1 MLRLLTLAR
10 DNKAAEIKAQV
21 AAGADVNQ
29 GNAINQTALHIA
41 CLHGAAW
48 QLEGPVAAH
57 AEFTVRCQ
65 ATWPRLQRCGLR
77 SAQ

>member
-21 AAGADVNQ
+21 AAGAAVNQ

-41 CLHGAAW
+41 CLHGAAC
-48 QLEGPVAAH
+48 QLEGLVAAS
-57 AEFTVRCQ
+57 C
-65 ATWPRLQRCGLR
+65 
-77 SAQ
+77 